1 MQLAFSRFG
10 YLICIVSI
18 LSASIFLIEFGYSEL
33 EVLFLPLL
41 VQLFFTIVG
50 EFLMP
55 LFKDWRPNF
64 KENFFPDASLFVVN
78 YVLFQSQLLQ
88 IFLASIAIKFSGGG
102 FDLWPSEL
110 NIYFQ
115 LVVALIISEFGLYW
129 FHRACHEIPFYGD
142 FIRFIITPKDCIGL
156 MQRDSITLM

>member
-10 YLICIVSI
+10 YLICIISI

-33 EVLFLPLL
+33 EVLF
-41 VQLFFTIVG
+41 FAAIGSIIFTIVG
-50 EFLMP
+50 EFFIP

-78 YVLFQSQLLQ
+78 YILFQSQLLQ

-102 FDLWPSEL
+102 FDVWPSEL
-110 NIYFQ
+110 NIYF
-115 LVVALIISEFGLYW
+115 
-129 FHRACHEIPFYGD
+129 H
-142 FIRFIITPKDCIGL
+142 
-156 MQRDSITLM
+156 